1 MINNERQYNN
11 QNSANVRYKND
22 YVGIDTENKVAQN
35 AYAYEEENL
44 QTRNNSQTSFDAL
57 IE

>member
-35 AYAYEEENL
+35 AYAYEDENL
-44 QTRNNSQTSFDAL
+44 QIQLRNMERVINES
-57 IE
+57 I